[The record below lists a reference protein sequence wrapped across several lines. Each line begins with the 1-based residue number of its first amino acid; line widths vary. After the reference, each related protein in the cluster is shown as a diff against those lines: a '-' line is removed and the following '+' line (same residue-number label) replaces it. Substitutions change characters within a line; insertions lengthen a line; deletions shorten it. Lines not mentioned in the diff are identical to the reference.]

1 MLDFSKI
8 TTFIFDVDG
17 VLTDGMV
24 HPFADGEFARVF
36 NIKDGYGIEKAL
48 KAGYHVCIISGGFEK
63 GVQKRLEF
71 LHIPHIYLGIKNKVE
86 VFEKYLFENNILPH
100 QVLYMGDDLPDMEV
114 MQLSGIATCPADA
127 AIDIL
132 ASADYIS
139 PNSGGKGAVRDVI
152 EQTMK
157 AQDTWFQS
165 PISATS

>member
-1 MLDFSKI
+1 MIDFSKI

-24 HPFADGEFARVF
+24 HAFADGEFARVF
-36 NIKDGYGIEKAL
+36 NIKDGYAIEKAL

-127 AIDIL
+127 ALDIL
-132 ASADYIS
+132 AIAHYIS
-139 PNSGGKGAVRDVI
+139 PKAGGKGAVRDVI

-157 AQDTWFQS
+157 SQDTWFQS
-165 PISATS
+165 PVSATS

>member
-1 MLDFSKI
+1 MIDFSKI
-8 TTFIFDVDG
+8 TTFILDADG

-24 HPFADGEFARVF
+24 HAFNDGEFARAF
-36 NIKDGYGIEKAL
+36 NIKDGYAIEKAL

-86 VFEKYLFENNILPH
+86 IFEKYLFENNILPH
-100 QVLYMGDDLPDMEV
+100 QVLYMGDDLPDLEV

-132 ASADYIS
+132 AIAHYVS
-139 PNSGGKGAVRDVI
+139 PKTGGKGAVRDVI

-157 AQDTWFQS
+157 TQDTWFQS
-165 PISATS
+165 PVSATS